1 MSGRP
6 QSGCAGAADHPD
18 SRFFSLRTSAPR
30 ASRHSG
36 ARTGTRSSPAAQPAC
51 PSRSTSK
58 AALPGTVVLF
68 TVQIRHSF
76 YNLQDK
82 RCPDF
87 TVVPTPD
94 CAGLANRLGIFIQV
108 AADGFRVCAPQS
120 RIPAITDAIRRGAT
134 GGQGCWTR
142 LTYCLVLRNPAFY
155 GFTALPLETS
165 PTSQGLYASNLQ
177 TTTVRGDLLF
187 GGRNGLGAGA
197 LVPVTGATL
206 SFQAPAGTTV
216 TASDIAGQPV
226 RSVTVAAGQPSELSL
241 SGLPCDVYT
250 ITADPADAYAGP
262 SRVLYTPARPLSAG
276 LMDLLL
282 AQPEDGAGSPAAF
295 PFGPLPDAAADR
307 ATPTVQPVTIT
318 LSFEARRTIWKYY
331 VVALS
336 PNGRRAGDLSIT
348 GEGATFKQ
356 ASAPVTL
363 PNGETATLFQSTG
376 TLELRQGSPF
386 RFALSGQSQGSD
398 GSRDRVSINPLPV
411 APAHPVW
418 PASTGNGLSGT
429 SEIFVYV

>member
-1 MSGRP
+1 MRGRP
-6 QSGCAGAADHPD
+6 LSGSAGAP
-18 SRFFSLRTSAPR
+18 
-30 ASRHSG
+30 
-36 ARTGTRSSPAAQPAC
+36 QPAS

-58 AALPGTVVLF
+58 AAPPGTAVLF

-87 TVVPTPD
+87 TVVPTSD
-94 CAGLANRLGIFIQV
+94 CAALANRLGIFIQV

-120 RIPAITDAIRRGAT
+120 RIPAITDAIRRGAAD
-134 GGQGCWTR
+134 GKGCWTR
-142 LTYCLVLRNPAFY
+142 LTYSLLLRNPAFY

-226 RSVTVAAGQPSELSL
+226 RSVTVAAGQPPELSL
-241 SGLPCDVYT
+241 LGLPCDVYT
-250 ITADPADAYAGP
+250 LTADPADAYAGP

-282 AQPEDGAGSPAAF
+282 AQPEDGAGNPAAF
-295 PFGPLPDAAADR
+295 PFGRLPDAAGTDAAVRDG
-307 ATPTVQPVTIT
+307 AKPAVQPVTIT
-318 LSFEARRTIWKYY
+318 LSFEARRTVWKYY

-336 PNGRRAGDLSIT
+336 PNGRRAGDLSIS

-356 ASAPVTL
+356 ASTPVTL

-398 GSRDRVSINPLPV
+398 GSRDRISINPLPV
-411 APAHPVW
+411 APDHPVW